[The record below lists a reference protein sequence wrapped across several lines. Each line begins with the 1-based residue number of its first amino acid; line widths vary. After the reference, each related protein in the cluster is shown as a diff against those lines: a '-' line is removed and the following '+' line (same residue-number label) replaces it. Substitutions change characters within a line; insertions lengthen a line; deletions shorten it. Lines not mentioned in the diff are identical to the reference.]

1 MVTIILEKLWK
12 FVIIKKEKGADY
24 EKIRKSGGGR
34 NLGSSHAFTLAE
46 VLITL
51 GIIGVVAALTLP
63 SFIYNHRKQVVES
76 RLKKFYTTFNQAIIL
91 SENDNGEITTWEDL
105 DLSTLTGAEEWFNR
119 YLAKYLNTISVVR
132 NKYDYIVW
140 AKFSDGSAFGM
151 RFSAPDIV
159 TSFDVYFYPYAKD
172 IDLCVNNSGDQA
184 KCTGTKYFTFH
195 FSKSGLT
202 PYGGFSNNRQAL
214 LNACGNENTGYRNFC
229 TALIIH
235 DGWKINKDYP
245 LRF

>member
-1 MVTIILEKLWK
+1 MIIILEKLQK

-24 EKIRKSGGGR
+24 EKIYNSGGGR
-34 NLGSSHAFTLAE
+34 NLGSTLAFTLAE

-63 SFIYNHRKQVVES
+63 SFIYNHKKQVVES

-91 SENDNGEITTWEDL
+91 SENDNGEIANWEDP
-105 DLSTLTGAEEWFNR
+105 DLSLPNASEYWYNK
-119 YLAKYLNTISVVR
+119 YLAKYINSTSVER
-132 NKYDYIVW
+132 EKYDYTVW
-140 AKFSDGSAFGM
+140 VKLSDGSAFGM
-151 RFSAPDIV
+151 RYAAKDVI
-159 TSFDVYFYPYAKD
+159 TSFDIYFYPFAKD
-172 IDLCVNNSGDQA
+172 VDLCMKNSTEQA
-184 KCTGTKYFTFH
+184 QCTGTKSFTFH
-195 FSKSGLT
+195 FSKDGLI
-202 PYGGFSNNRQAL
+202 PYGGFNISRSDL
-214 LNACGNENTGYRNFC
+214 LNYCGSENKSYRNFC